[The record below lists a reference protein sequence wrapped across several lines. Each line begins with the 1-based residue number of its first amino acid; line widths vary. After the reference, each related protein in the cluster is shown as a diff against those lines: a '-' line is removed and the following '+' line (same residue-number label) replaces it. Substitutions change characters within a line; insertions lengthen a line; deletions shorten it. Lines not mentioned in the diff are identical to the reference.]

1 LAARHRALY
10 TLAWHGTCKSSRDA
24 SLKMIAGVDV
34 AGRRLETTVRLLRLA
49 LLAGTNGA
57 AVNFSSRVLNLID
70 PLVLFAQLGE
80 D

>member
-1 LAARHRALY
+1 
-10 TLAWHGTCKSSRDA
+10 
-24 SLKMIAGVDV
+24 MIAGVDV

-70 PLVLFAQLGE
+70 PLVLFARLGE